1 MKNDYFPTQFYGV
14 GPKKGKKVSLLPPQF
29 GQSESVHIK
38 QSRIRINCVVTRV
51 TRRVP
56 LVEQELLALPD
67 NMSSLPAVSCVRV
80 TRSLVLCVMFW
91 RSWFVLLAIVLS
103 VLLLAIVL
111 SVLLLAIVLSVLLL
125 AIVLSVLLL
134 TIVLSVLLLAIVLS
148 VLLLAIVLSVLLLAI
163 VLSVLLLAIVLS
175 VLLLTIVLSVLLL
188 TIVLSVLRSTDS
200 DYPFGIFKIFF
211 SEDKLLVCV
220 YTLPDEQNKSK
231 RSTHIHTN

>member
-134 TIVLSVLLLAIVLS
+134 TIVLSVL
-148 VLLLAIVLSVLLLAI
+148 
-163 VLSVLLLAIVLS
+163 
-175 VLLLTIVLSVLLL
+175 
-188 TIVLSVLRSTDS
+188 RSTDS

>member
-125 AIVLSVLLL
+125 
-134 TIVLSVLLLAIVLS
+134 
-148 VLLLAIVLSVLLLAI
+148 
-163 VLSVLLLAIVLS
+163 
-175 VLLLTIVLSVLLL
+175 

>member
-134 TIVLSVLLLAIVLS
+134 TIVLSVLLL
-148 VLLLAIVLSVLLLAI
+148 
-163 VLSVLLLAIVLS
+163 
-175 VLLLTIVLSVLLL
+175 